1 MLEALLDEPEGVTVI
16 VTSTPPESVVMVL
29 CAGAEVEGVDAGG
42 ALVAEVEVVE
52 VVSEVVEVVVEV
64 DVVDVEVV
72 EVDVVEAEVVEVSA
86 AVVVAVA
93 VLAGAVLVAVLVSV
107 SAFVL
112 SGVIG
117 KIWRTTTAGGVGTGR
132 AGALY

>member
-72 EVDVVEAEVVEVSA
+72 EVEVVEVEVVEVSA
-86 AVVVAVA
+86 VVAVVA
-93 VLAGAVLVAVLVSV
+93 VLAGAVLVAVLVLV

>member
-72 EVDVVEAEVVEVSA
+72 EVEVVEVEVVEVSA
-86 AVVVAVA
+86 VVAVVA
-93 VLAGAVLVAVLVSV
+93 VLAGAVLVAVLVLV

-117 KIWRTTTAGGVGTGR
+117 KIWRTTTTGGVSTGR
-132 AGALY
+132 AGALS